1 MSDEAPDT
9 GPGLTHPGRLIAT
22 LGGFGALS
30 GLLLV
35 IVFVLTQPAI
45 QAYKAAVLKAA
56 INEVLGEP
64 DRYDTLYVVDDA
76 IVDAA
81 PDGADP
87 EQLEAV
93 YLGYRDGRPVG
104 FAVRAAGPGFQDT
117 ISMIV
122 GYDPSTSQV
131 LGMKVLES
139 KETPGLGDK
148 IFKDLA
154 FVAEF
159 AGVDVPLV
167 GVKTGSETGQGG
179 EVVMITGATISS
191 RAIIKAI
198 NTALERMDPLLAAYR
213 AEQTP

>member
-1 MSDEAPDT
+1 MSDGTQPSV
-9 GPGLTHPGRLIAT
+9 PGLTPPVRLVAT

-30 GLLLV
+30 GLL
-35 IVFVLTQPAI
+35 IVVVFALTQPAI
-45 QAYKAAVLKAA
+45 QAYRAAVLAAA

-64 DRYDTLYVVDDA
+64 DRYDSLYVIDGA
-76 IVDAA
+76 ITSVV
-81 PDGADP
+81 PDGVDP
-87 EQLEAV
+87 AQLETL
-93 YLGYRDGRPVG
+93 YLGYRNGQPVG
-104 FAVRAAGPGFQDT
+104 FAIRAAGPGFQDT

-122 GYDPSTSQV
+122 GYDPTRAQL

-159 AGVDVPLV
+159 AGASPPLV
-167 GVKTGSETGQGG
+167 GVKPGSETGRRG
-179 EVVMITGATISS
+179 EVVLITGATISS

-198 NTALERMDPLLAAYR
+198 NRALERMDPMLAAYQR
-213 AEQTP
+213 GQAP